1 MTTNPTPDDLDKWA
15 CDHGGPVALHLEQ
28 HLVPVEGKEGV
39 FFPPTYADV
48 GYNVDTLSDGTKV
61 ALVDSVGA
69 QANRMEPLF
78 KEDAYRHLVPQVA
91 ITYKRPDAPSPGTL
105 SLLDA
110 GHRLGDAVV
119 RSTELAQEA
128 RAAFRSLLDGA
139 DATAIAKLNPTAL
152 VFGAWDSRDTQ
163 AKLPRLVQSTIRAW
177 DVSALTRSAQFKP
190 ALDYAALE
198 VFSEEEKQK
207 AEGKKGTPLAERG
220 FVDVPA
226 TGSHGGMVA
235 RGPIRR
241 DVTINLV
248 ALRRL
253 EGADG
258 LREYVLGLCL
268 VAATAPLDGFLRQGC
283 LLVPDHP
290 QPTGWVSVERTG
302 VRVPVALDHHALLEY
317 ATKWASKFGVGED
330 RTVAF
335 DAKLAKEDTKA
346 GDNKKSKKKEGST
359 K

>member
-1 MTTNPTPDDLDKWA
+1 MTTIPTPADLDQWA
-15 CDHGGPVALHLEQ
+15 RDPAGPVALHLEQ
-28 HLVPVEGKEGV
+28 RLVPVEGKDGV

-48 GYNVDTLSDGTKV
+48 GYNIDTLSDGTKV

-69 QANRMEPLF
+69 QANRIEPIF
-78 KEDAYRHLVPQVA
+78 EEADYRHLVPQVT
-91 ITYKRPDAPSPGTL
+91 ITYQRPDADGAL
-105 SLLDA
+105 SLLEA

-119 RSTELAQEA
+119 RSTALAKDA
-128 RAAFRSLLDGA
+128 RAAFRALLDGA

-163 AKLPRLVQSTIRAW
+163 AKVPRLVQSTIRAW
-177 DVSALTRSAQFKP
+177 DVSELKRSAQFKP
-190 ALDYAALE
+190 ALDYAALN
-198 VFSEEEKQK
+198 VFSEDEKKK

-226 TGSHGGMVA
+226 TGSHGGVVA

-241 DVTINLV
+241 DVTVNLV

-253 EGADG
+253 AGAEG

-268 VAATAPLDGFLRQGC
+268 VAATAPMDAFLRQGC
-283 LLVPDHP
+283 LLVPEHP
-290 QPTGWVSVERTG
+290 DPGSWVLVERSG
-302 VRVPVALDHHALLEY
+302 ARVPVGLELTEALKY
-317 ATKWASKFGVGED
+317 ATARAKQFGVGED

-346 GDNKKSKKKEGST
+346 GEKKGKK
-359 K
+359 